1 MKKAVWI
8 TLIVSLIVVNIA
20 AELVGYYTRFEIIQL
35 YRITLVLGFTV
46 VAAIFSGAML
56 LISKLEEEKPLS
68 GHVRDTLGADR
79 AASRGN
85 VIEKR
90 SRPPVE
96 ASADADTENA
106 DKLSSN
112 EASQ

>member
-56 LISKLEEEKPLS
+56 LISKQTITKGSIFFISIL
-68 GHVRDTLGADR
+68 DR
-79 AASRGN
+79 RMG
-85 VIEKR
+85 
-90 SRPPVE
+90 
-96 ASADADTENA
+96 
-106 DKLSSN
+106 
-112 EASQ
+112 